1 MCFCGSLAKDWLR
14 HSVPIALGQAVQVP
28 PGDVLAEVL
37 LGSTLNAKMCFQL
50 SVALGS
56 G

>member
-37 LGSTLNAKMCFQL
+37 LGSTLCFQL